1 MSIRDDVLKIP
12 HHDLF
17 RIELIAKSVLSRNGH
32 DTTITL
38 SDRYH
43 ADDFSP
49 LRDAHEVTYEY
60 VRKALMVKCG
70 VL

>member
-17 RIELIAKSVLSRNGH
+17 RIELIAKSVLMRNGW

-38 SDRYH
+38 SGRYYS
-43 ADDFSP
+43 DP
-49 LRDAHEVTYEY
+49 HEITYEY